1 MNTNFLCYLLL
12 PLVVACKKQSTVA
25 ASNLPE
31 PDTTIIVSAY
41 PLVTAANS
49 ISLDTGTVYRLSLA
63 QYASFFKFDRSV
75 KNGDL
80 YYDAILESTKQFSP
94 LKFFILSNGTGQ
106 IIAVTNPSKAEVDKF
121 NKAWHHN

>member
-1 MNTNFLCYLLL
+1 MNINVLCYLLL
-12 PLVVACKKQSTVA
+12 PLVIACKKQSTGT

-31 PDTTIIVSAY
+31 PDISITDNSY
-41 PLVTAANS
+41 PLVTAASS
-49 ISLDTGTVYRLSLA
+49 ISLDTGTLYRLALG

-80 YYDAILESTKQFSP
+80 YYEAIQESAKQFRP

-106 IIAVTNPSKAEVDKF
+106 IVAVTSPSEAEVEKF
-121 NKAWHHN
+121 NEAWQR